1 MAQPPEP
8 VCDPAGADTMHVG
21 RVVAEVFVFDAPHDK
36 QWRPVCIGHLVD
48 HCMSA
53 PAHIWRAVGAGV
65 DT

>member
-1 MAQPPEP
+1 
-8 VCDPAGADTMHVG
+8 MHVG